1 MSSAIDRRQ
10 HYNVDYVTGV
20 GAGDIIAITR
30 SLMQNSL
37 LLHMQLLLH
46 ETGHHVFTAST
57 QYIFN
62 DVDVLI

>member
-20 GAGDIIAITR
+20 GAGDIIAITW
-30 SLMQNSL
+30 SLMQNS
-37 LLHMQLLLH
+37 LLLH

-62 DVDVLI
+62 IVDVLI

>member
-20 GAGDIIAITR
+20 AAGDIIAITG

-37 LLHMQLLLH
+37 LLHMQ
-46 ETGHHVFTAST
+46 
-57 QYIFN
+57 
-62 DVDVLI
+62 